1 MTQGNESATRGAEL
15 FAWLCDELAPRPGR
29 VAAVARIAGSCTIAV
44 GIAMVFQIPL
54 AAYVVY
60 LVFVISRGESVATL
74 ITAISVAIGATLAVA
89 LSLGLLTIDAGDPA
103 LRLPLM
109 AAITF
114 LGMFLARTSTL
125 GPLGYL
131 VGFVM
136 VLTQTLVDTVPSP
149 EMLTRLVLWLWVV
162 VMIPA
167 VLSTLVNLVFGEDA
181 AKLALRTALRLLD
194 AVTATLDERQSPG
207 LARQQ
212 ADALGLV
219 ALRKDAQIANR
230 QLHEYAEV
238 DHRLIE
244 TLVELL
250 TLLGAIPGDL
260 PRNIRMLLVDAS
272 VECRRALASGDARA
286 PARQVVPPELLVGLT
301 AETLPV
307 VVAIDGAL
315 GRIAND
321 IARRRAASK
330 SPPVTSPKSLFVPDA
345 WSNPEHV
352 RFALKTTI
360 AVMAAY
366 FIYSVLDWPGISTAV
381 PTCFVV
387 ALGSM
392 GETIQKMWLRIAGAL
407 IGGLAAGLCI
417 VYLLPHMTDIGQLC
431 LLIAVV
437 SAIFAWVATSSDR
450 LSYMGMQM
458 ALAFLLGVLQGYGP
472 NTSLTV
478 LWDRVVGIL
487 LGNLLM
493 SLVFSVVWPISALDR
508 ARAAIAQ
515 ALHALGNLMRDAA
528 HPPADVRLAAVQRL
542 TEARHFT
549 SVAAFERNLMQGGAL
564 RKSFEQTAIAHLERL
579 ATAVFVVV
587 GQSHDENIGEPGRK
601 QDAATSAWFTD
612 TAERFAVARSAPA
625 APGQDS
631 LVEAQAVEP
640 GMDGAHLRAAMEARL
655 LLQRE
660 IEHVATIPA

>member
-89 LSLGLLTIDAGDPA
+89 LSLVLLTIDAGDPA

-260 PRNIRMLLVDAS
+260 PRDIRMLLVDAS
-272 VECRRALASGDARA
+272 VECRRALASGDTRRSETTNRA
-286 PARQVVPPELLVGLT
+286 P
-301 AETLPV
+301 
-307 VVAIDGAL
+307 
-315 GRIAND
+315 
-321 IARRRAASK
+321 
-330 SPPVTSPKSLFVPDA
+330 
-345 WSNPEHV
+345 
-352 RFALKTTI
+352 
-360 AVMAAY
+360 
-366 FIYSVLDWPGISTAV
+366 
-381 PTCFVV
+381 
-387 ALGSM
+387 
-392 GETIQKMWLRIAGAL
+392 
-407 IGGLAAGLCI
+407 
-417 VYLLPHMTDIGQLC
+417 
-431 LLIAVV
+431 
-437 SAIFAWVATSSDR
+437 
-450 LSYMGMQM
+450 
-458 ALAFLLGVLQGYGP
+458 
-472 NTSLTV
+472 
-478 LWDRVVGIL
+478 
-487 LGNLLM
+487 
-493 SLVFSVVWPISALDR
+493 
-508 ARAAIAQ
+508 
-515 ALHALGNLMRDAA
+515 
-528 HPPADVRLAAVQRL
+528 
-542 TEARHFT
+542 
-549 SVAAFERNLMQGGAL
+549 
-564 RKSFEQTAIAHLERL
+564 
-579 ATAVFVVV
+579 
-587 GQSHDENIGEPGRK
+587 
-601 QDAATSAWFTD
+601 
-612 TAERFAVARSAPA
+612 
-625 APGQDS
+625 
-631 LVEAQAVEP
+631 
-640 GMDGAHLRAAMEARL
+640 
-655 LLQRE
+655 
-660 IEHVATIPA
+660 